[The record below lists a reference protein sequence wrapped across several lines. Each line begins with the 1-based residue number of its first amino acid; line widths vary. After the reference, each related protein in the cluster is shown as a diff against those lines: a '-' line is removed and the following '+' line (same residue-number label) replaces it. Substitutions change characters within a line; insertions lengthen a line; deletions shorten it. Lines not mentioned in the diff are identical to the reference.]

1 MSLPISQVVD
11 VTLQQSPRGAQKRDL
26 SVVAIFTHEMCDEF
40 TNPDTR
46 YVVVSDPNSVALLF
60 GTNSDAY
67 RAASAL
73 FSARPKPKTALIA
86 RYMKENFTSSAIS
99 SKINGSALAVSYIQF
114 KNITD
119 GYLSFYFGD
128 TKIDVKE
135 LDFST
140 VSSVQDVANIINANL
155 VESGVKFIYD
165 AVGSRF
171 ILSAN
176 TEGKGATFGY
186 VFDAQLDGTYVGSM
200 TNLIDGRGTLINGED
215 AITYNKET
223 PAEALSK
230 LQNQYQNWYGVYF
243 ANTITDAEL
252 VEAHDWVVAQ
262 GVENAKVMAYTETK
276 PIISEEDRDP
286 SAPNILK
293 YLSQRN
299 SGRLMVQY
307 NNKGNPHAAAELMGI
322 ALTTVWTGV
331 NTAKTVK
338 FKQEVSVTSDDRI
351 TINEA
356 TKCRR
361 LGINFYTDYAGV
373 NMLAEGVM
381 LGGTFIDETVG
392 LDAFINAVQIQAF
405 NTLQGQPTKIPQTD
419 RGQQILISSIKVV
432 GEQFI
437 NNGFLGLGK
446 WTLGDLG
453 ELSYGDQINGYYF
466 YSDSFDMQDTADR
479 EARKMMPINC
489 ALKLAGAGH
498 SVDIIV
504 QFNR

>member
-11 VTLQQSPRGAQKRDL
+11 VTLQQSPRGVQKRDL
-26 SVVAIFTHEMCDEF
+26 SVVAIFTNEMCDEF

-46 YVVVSDPNSVALLF
+46 YVVVSDVDSVASLF

-73 FSARPKPKTALIA
+73 FSARPKPKTAIIA
-86 RYMKENFTSSAIS
+86 KYMQNKYMAPAIK
-99 SKINGSALAVSYIQF
+99 SKINGSAVSVSYIQF
-114 KNITD
+114 KNIKD
-119 GYLSFYFGD
+119 GYFSYYFGKNKVD
-128 TKIDVKE
+128 IKN
-135 LDFST
+135 LDFSS
-140 VSSVQDVANIINANL
+140 VSSMSSVANTINNKL
-155 VESGVKFIYD
+155 KELGVSFIYD
-165 AVGSRF
+165 EVGSRF
-171 ILSAN
+171 ILTSN
-176 TEGKGATFGY
+176 KEGKGDNFSY
-186 VFDAQLDGTYVGSM
+186 VFDDNSDGSYIGQM
-200 TNLIDGRGTLINGED
+200 LNLVDGKGVLINGEA
-215 AITYNKET
+215 AINYTKET
-223 PAEALSK
+223 PAEALNK

-262 GVENAKVMAYTETK
+262 GVENAKVMAYTETR
-276 PIISEEDRDP
+276 P
-286 SAPNILK
+286 ANIEYTNNNVLK
-293 YLSQRN
+293 TLAKRN

-307 NNKGNPHAAAELMGI
+307 NNKGNMHAAAELMGI
-322 ALTTVWTGV
+322 ALTTVWTGI

-338 FKQEVSVTSDDRI
+338 FKQEVSVTSDDKI
-351 TINEA
+351 TVNEA

-381 LGGTFIDETVG
+381 LGGTFIDETTG
-392 LDAFINAVQIQAF
+392 LDAFINAVQVQAF
-405 NTLQGQPTKIPQTD
+405 NTLQGQSTKIPQTD
-419 RGQQILISSIKVV
+419 RGQQILISSIKVI

-446 WTLGDLG
+446 WTLGDFG

>member
-40 TNPDTR
+40 TNPDAR
-46 YVVVSDPNSVALLF
+46 YVVVSDVNSVASLF

-67 RAASAL
+67 RAAMAL

-86 RYMKENFTSSAIS
+86 RYMKENFTSSAVS
-99 SKINGSALAVSYIQF
+99 SKINGSALALSYIQF
-114 KNITD
+114 KNIID

-128 TKIDVKE
+128 EKIDVKE
-135 LDFST
+135 LDFSA
-140 VSSVQDVANIINANL
+140 VSSMQDVANVINAKLNDT
-155 VESGVKFIYD
+155 GVKFIYD

-176 TEGKGATFGY
+176 TDGRGANFGY
-186 VFDAQLDGTYVGSM
+186 VFDAQLDGTYVGNM
-200 TNLIDGRGTLINGED
+200 TNLIDGKSTLINGED

-223 PAEALSK
+223 PADALSK
-230 LQNQYQNWYGVYF
+230 LQNKYQNWYGIYF

-252 VEAHDWVVAQ
+252 IEAHDWAVAQ
-262 GVENAKVMAYTETK
+262 GVENAKVMAYTETR
-276 PIISEEDRDP
+276 P
-286 SAPNILK
+286 ANIEYTDSNVLK
-293 YLSQRN
+293 TLSKRN

-307 NNKGNPHAAAELMGI
+307 NNKGNTHAAAELMGI

-338 FKQEVSVTSDDRI
+338 FKQEVSVTSDDKI

-381 LGGTFIDETVG
+381 LGGTFIDETTG
-392 LDAFINAVQIQAF
+392 LDAFINAVQVQAF

>member
-11 VTLQQSPRGAQKRDL
+11 VTLQQSPQGAQKRDF
-26 SVVAIFTHEMCDEF
+26 SVAAIFTSEKCA
-40 TNPDTR
+40 NPNLR
-46 YVVVSDPNSVALLF
+46 YVVVSDANQVATMF

-67 RAASAL
+67 RAALAL
-73 FSARPKPKTALIA
+73 FSARPKPKNAIIA
-86 RYMKENFTSSAIS
+86 KYWRQEVQVPDTKA
-99 SKINGSALAVSYIQF
+99 KINGSTLSATYIQF

-119 GYLSFYFGD
+119 GYFSFYLNG
-128 TKIDVKE
+128 KIITADK
-135 LDFST
+135 LDFSS
-140 VSSVQDVANIINANL
+140 VSNLTDVAGIIDARL
-155 VESGVKFIYD
+155 VGSGAIFNYD
-165 AVGSRF
+165 AVGNRF
-171 ILSAN
+171 FMFAMADGRDAS
-176 TEGKGATFGY
+176 FGY
-186 VFDAQLDGTYVGSM
+186 AFDSGENGTYIGEL
-200 TNLIDGRGTLINGED
+200 TNLIAGRATLVEGEWM
-215 AITYNKET
+215 TKHKKESIS
-223 PAEALSK
+223 EALNA
-230 LQNQYQNWYGVYF
+230 LQNQHQNWYGAYF

-252 VEAHDWVVAQ
+252 IEAHDWIASQ
-262 GVENAKVMAYTETK
+262 GVENAKILAYTETR
-276 PIISEEDRDP
+276 P
-286 SAPNILK
+286 ANIEYNDKNPLK
-293 YLSQRN
+293 TLSKRN

-307 NNKGNPHAAAELMGI
+307 NNTGNVHAAAELLGI
-322 ALTTVWTGV
+322 ALTTVWNGI

-338 FKQEVSVTSDDRI
+338 FKQQTSVTSDDKI
-351 TINEA
+351 TVNEA

-361 LGINFYTDYAGV
+361 LGINYYTDYAGV

-381 LGGTFIDETVG
+381 LGGTFIDETTG

-419 RGQQILISSIKVV
+419 RGQEILISSIKVI

-437 NNGFLGLGK
+437 KNGFLGLGK

-453 ELSYGDQINGYYF
+453 GLSYGDQINGYYF
-466 YSDSFDMQDTADR
+466 YSDSFETQDIADR

>member
-26 SVVAIFTHEMCDEF
+26 SVVAIFTSEMCDEF

-46 YVVVSDPNSVALLF
+46 YIVVSDTNQVASLF
-60 GTNSDAY
+60 GTNSDVY
-67 RAASAL
+67 KAASAL

-86 RYMKENFTSSAIS
+86 KYMKDSVTTPAVS

-119 GYLSFYFGD
+119 GYFSFYFDGV
-128 TKIDVKE
+128 KIDATGF
-135 LDFST
+135 DFTS
-140 VSSVQDVANIINANL
+140 VSSMDDVANIINAKL
-155 VESGVKFIYD
+155 EDVGVKFIYD

-171 ILSAN
+171 ILSSS
-176 TEGKGATFGY
+176 TEGKGANFGY
-186 VFDAQLDGTYVGSM
+186 VFNAELDGTYIGGM
-200 TNLIDGRGTLINGED
+200 TNLIDGKGTLINGED
-215 AITYNKET
+215 ATTYNRET

-243 ANTITDAEL
+243 ANTITDSEL

-262 GVENAKVMAYTETK
+262 GVENAKVMAFTET
-276 PIISEEDRDP
+276 RT
-286 SAPNILK
+286 ANIEYTDDNVLK
-293 YLSQRN
+293 TLSKRN

-307 NNKGNPHAAAELMGI
+307 NNKGNTHAAAELMGI

-381 LGGTFIDETVG
+381 LGGTFIDETTG
-392 LDAFINAVQIQAF
+392 LDAFINAVQVQAF

-419 RGQQILISSIKVV
+419 RGQQILISSIKVI

>member
-1 MSLPISQVVD
+1 MSLPISQIVD

-26 SVVAIFTHEMCDEF
+26 SVVAIFTSEMCDEF
-40 TNPDTR
+40 TNPDNR
-46 YVVVSDPNSVALLF
+46 YVVVSDVNSVASLF

-86 RYMKENFTSSAIS
+86 RYMKENFTSSAIG
-99 SKINGSALAVSYIQF
+99 SKINGSALAVSYVQF
-114 KNITD
+114 KNIID

-128 TKIDVKE
+128 TKIDIKE
-135 LDFST
+135 LDFSS
-140 VSSVQDVANIINANL
+140 VSSMQDVANVVNAKLNDL
-155 VESGVKFIYD
+155 DVKFIYD

-176 TEGKGATFGY
+176 TEGKGANFGY

-262 GVENAKVMAYTETK
+262 GVENAKVMAYTETR
-276 PIISEEDRDP
+276 P
-286 SAPNILK
+286 ANIEYTDNNVLK
-293 YLSQRN
+293 TLSKRN

-307 NNKGNPHAAAELMGI
+307 NNKGNTHAAAELIGI

-338 FKQEVSVTSDDRI
+338 FKQEVSVTSDDKI

-381 LGGTFIDETVG
+381 LGGTFIDETTG
-392 LDAFINAVQIQAF
+392 LDAFINAVQVQAF

>member
-11 VTLQQSPRGAQKRDL
+11 VTLPQSPRGAQKRDL
-26 SVVAIFTHEMCDEF
+26 SVVAIFTDEMCDEF

-46 YVVVSDPNSVALLF
+46 YVVVSDVNSVASLF

-67 RAASAL
+67 RAAAAL

-119 GYLSFYFGD
+119 GYLSFYFND
-128 TKIDVKE
+128 VKIDVKE

-140 VSSVQDVANIINANL
+140 VSSMHDVANVVNAKLNDL
-155 VESGVKFIYD
+155 GVKFIYD

-176 TEGKGATFGY
+176 TDGKGANFGY
-186 VFDAQLDGTYVGSM
+186 VFDAQLDGTYIGSM
-200 TNLIDGRGTLINGED
+200 TNLIDGRSTLINGED

-262 GVENAKVMAYTETK
+262 GVENAKVMAYTETR
-276 PIISEEDRDP
+276 P
-286 SAPNILK
+286 ANIEYTDTNVLK
-293 YLSQRN
+293 TLSKRN

-307 NNKGNPHAAAELMGI
+307 NNKGNTHAAAELMGI

-338 FKQEVSVTSDDRI
+338 FKQEVSVTSDDKI

-392 LDAFINAVQIQAF
+392 LDAFINVSQVQMF
-405 NTLQGQPTKIPQTD
+405 NTLQGNPFKISQTD
-419 RGQQILISSIKVV
+419 RGQEILLSAMKIP

-437 NNGFLGLGK
+437 NNGFLGSGK
-446 WTLGDLG
+446 WTGGDVG
-453 ELSYGDQINGYYF
+453 ELSYGDHINGYYF

>member
-11 VTLQQSPRGAQKRDL
+11 VTLQQSSRGAQKRDL
-26 SVVAIFTHEMCDEF
+26 SVVAIFTSEMCDEF
-40 TNPDTR
+40 TNPDAR
-46 YVVVSDPNSVALLF
+46 YVVVSDTNQVALLF

-67 RAASAL
+67 KAASAL

-86 RYMKENFTSSAIS
+86 KYMRDSMTTQAIS

-114 KNITD
+114 KNVTD
-119 GYLSFYFGD
+119 GYFSFYFDGE
-128 TKIDVKE
+128 KVDVTG
-135 LDFST
+135 LDFYSA
-140 VSSVQDVANIINANL
+140 SSMDNVANIINDKLAD
-155 VESGVKFIYD
+155 VGVKFIYD

-171 ILSAN
+171 ILSSS
-176 TEGKGATFGY
+176 TEGKGANFGY
-186 VFDAQLDGTYVGSM
+186 VFNAELDGTYIGGM
-200 TNLIDGRGTLINGED
+200 TNLIDGKGTLINGED
-215 AITYNKET
+215 VTTHNQET

-243 ANTITDAEL
+243 ANTITDSEL
-252 VEAHDWVVAQ
+252 VEAHDWVIAQ
-262 GVENAKVMAYTETK
+262 GVENAKVLAFTET
-276 PIISEEDRDP
+276 RT
-286 SAPNILK
+286 ANIEYTDDNVLK
-293 YLSQRN
+293 TLSKRN

-307 NNKGNPHAAAELMGI
+307 NNKGNTHAAAELMGI

-338 FKQEVSVTSDDRI
+338 FKQQASVTSDDKI
-351 TINEA
+351 KVNEA

-361 LGINFYTDYAGV
+361 LGINYYTDYAGV

-381 LGGTFIDETVG
+381 LGGTFIDETTG
-392 LDAFINAVQIQAF
+392 LDAFINAVQVQAF

-419 RGQQILISSIKVV
+419 RGQEILISSIKIV
-432 GEQFI
+432 GEQFK

-446 WTLGDLG
+446 WTLGDIG
-453 ELSYGDQINGYYF
+453 SLSYGDQINGYYF
-466 YSDSFDMQDTADR
+466 YSDSFETQDIADR

>member
-46 YVVVSDPNSVALLF
+46 YIVVTDANSVASLF

-73 FSARPKPKTALIA
+73 FSARPKPKTAIIA
-86 RYMKENFTSSAIS
+86 KYMQNGFTAPAIN

-114 KNITD
+114 KNISD
-119 GYLSFYFGD
+119 GYFSFYFGD
-128 TKIDVKE
+128 VKVDVKE
-135 LDFST
+135 LNFT
-140 VSSVQDVANIINANL
+140 NVSSMDDVVNVINAKL
-155 VESGVKFIYD
+155 ADIGVKFIYD
-165 AVGSRF
+165 TVGSRF
-171 ILSAN
+171 ILSSD
-176 TEGKGATFGY
+176 TEGKGANFGY
-186 VFDAQLDGTYVGSM
+186 VFDAQLDGAYVGSM

-252 VEAHDWVVAQ
+252 LETHDWVVAQ
-262 GVENAKVMAYTETK
+262 GVENAKVMAYTETR
-276 PIISEEDRDP
+276 P
-286 SAPNILK
+286 ANIEYTDTNVLK
-293 YLSQRN
+293 TLSKRN

-307 NNKGNPHAAAELMGI
+307 NNKGNTHAAAELIGI

-338 FKQEVSVTSDDRI
+338 FKQEVSVTSDDKI

-361 LGINFYTDYAGV
+361 LGINYYTDYAGV

-381 LGGTFIDETVG
+381 LGGTFIDETTG

-419 RGQQILISSIKVV
+419 RGQQILISSIKVI

>member
-11 VTLQQSPRGAQKRDL
+11 VILQQTPQGAQKRDL
-26 SVVAIFTHEMCDEF
+26 SVVAIFTNEMCDEYN
-40 TNPDTR
+40 NPDSR
-46 YVVVSDPNSVALLF
+46 YIVVSDTNQVASLF

-67 RAASAL
+67 KAASAL
-73 FSARPKPKTALIA
+73 FSAKPKPKTAIIA
-86 RYMKENFTSSAIS
+86 RYVQETVTIPATY
-99 SKINGSALAVSYIQF
+99 SKINGSALAVSYIHF
-114 KNITD
+114 KTITD
-119 GYLSFYFGD
+119 GYLSFYYGG
-128 TKIDVKE
+128 VKVDIAE
-135 LDFST
+135 LDFSS
-140 VSSVQDVANIINANL
+140 VSSMNDVISVINVKLDN
-155 VESGVKFIYD
+155 VGVNFIYD

-171 ILSAN
+171 ILSSK
-176 TEGKGATFGY
+176 TEGKGSNFGY
-186 VFDAQLDGTYVGSM
+186 VFNAELGGTYIGHLI
-200 TNLIDGRGTLINGED
+200 NLIDGKSTLINGED
-215 AITYNKET
+215 AASYNKET

-243 ANTITDAEL
+243 ANTINDAEL
-252 VEAHDWVVAQ
+252 IEAHDWIIAQ
-262 GVENAKVMAYTETK
+262 GVENAKVMAFTETR
-276 PIISEEDRDP
+276 P
-286 SAPNILK
+286 ANIEYIDTNVLK
-293 YLSQRN
+293 TLSKRN

-307 NNKGNPHAAAELMGI
+307 NNKGNTHAAVELMGI
-322 ALTTVWTGV
+322 ALTTVWNGI

-338 FKQEVSVTSDDRI
+338 FKQQVSVTSDDKI

-356 TKCRR
+356 NKCRR
-361 LGINFYTDYAGV
+361 LGINYYTDYAGV

-381 LGGTFIDETVG
+381 LGGTFIDETTG
-392 LDAFINAVQIQAF
+392 LDAFINAVQVQAF

-419 RGQQILISSIKVV
+419 RGQEILISSIKVI

-437 NNGFLGLGK
+437 NNGFLGSGK

-453 ELSYGDQINGYYF
+453 GLSYGDQINGYYF
-466 YSDSFDMQDTADR
+466 YSDSFDTQDIADR

>member
-11 VTLQQSPRGAQKRDL
+11 VTLQQSSRGAQKRDL
-26 SVVAIFTHEMCDEF
+26 SVVAIFTSEMCDEF
-40 TNPDTR
+40 TNPDAR
-46 YVVVSDPNSVALLF
+46 YVVVSDTNQVALLF

-67 RAASAL
+67 KAASAL

-86 RYMKENFTSSAIS
+86 KYMRDSMTTQAIS

-114 KNITD
+114 KNVTD
-119 GYLSFYFGD
+119 GYFSFYFDGE
-128 TKIDVKE
+128 KVDVTG
-135 LDFST
+135 LDFYSA
-140 VSSVQDVANIINANL
+140 SSMDDVANIINDKLAD
-155 VESGVKFIYD
+155 VGVKFIYD

-171 ILSAN
+171 ILSSS
-176 TEGKGATFGY
+176 TEGKGANFGY
-186 VFDAQLDGTYVGSM
+186 VFNAELDGTYIGGM
-200 TNLIDGRGTLINGED
+200 TNLIDGKGTLINGED
-215 AITYNKET
+215 VTTYNQET

-243 ANTITDAEL
+243 ANTITDSEL
-252 VEAHDWVVAQ
+252 VEAHDWVIAQ
-262 GVENAKVMAYTETK
+262 GVENAKVLAFTET
-276 PIISEEDRDP
+276 RT
-286 SAPNILK
+286 ANIEYTDDNVLK
-293 YLSQRN
+293 TLSKRN

-307 NNKGNPHAAAELMGI
+307 NNKGNTHAAAELMGI

-338 FKQEVSVTSDDRI
+338 FKQQASVTSDDKI
-351 TINEA
+351 TVNESK
-356 TKCRR
+356 KCRR
-361 LGINFYTDYAGV
+361 LGINYYTDYAGV

-381 LGGTFIDETVG
+381 LGGTFIDETTG
-392 LDAFINAVQIQAF
+392 LDAFINAVQVQAF

-419 RGQQILISSIKVV
+419 RGQEILISSIKIV
-432 GEQFI
+432 GEQFK

-446 WTLGDLG
+446 WTLGDIG
-453 ELSYGDQINGYYF
+453 SLSYGDQINGYYF
-466 YSDSFDMQDTADR
+466 YSDSFETQDTADR

>member
-26 SVVAIFTHEMCDEF
+26 SVVAIFTDEMCDEF
-40 TNPDTR
+40 TNPNTR
-46 YVVVSDPNSVALLF
+46 YVVVSDPNSVASLF

-73 FSARPKPKTALIA
+73 FSARPKPKTAIIA
-86 RYMKENFTSSAIS
+86 KYMQNGFTAPAIN

-114 KNITD
+114 KNISD
-119 GYLSFYFGD
+119 GYFSFYFGD
-128 TKIDVKE
+128 VKVDVKE
-135 LDFST
+135 LNFT
-140 VSSVQDVANIINANL
+140 NVSSMDDVVNVINAKL
-155 VESGVKFIYD
+155 ADIGVKFIYD
-165 AVGSRF
+165 TVGSRF
-171 ILSAN
+171 ILSSD
-176 TEGKGATFGY
+176 TEGKGANFGY
-186 VFDAQLDGTYVGSM
+186 VFDAQLDGAYVGSM
-200 TNLIDGRGTLINGED
+200 TNLIDGRGTLINGDD

-252 VEAHDWVVAQ
+252 LETHDWVVAQ
-262 GVENAKVMAYTETK
+262 GVENAKVMAYTETR
-276 PIISEEDRDP
+276 P
-286 SAPNILK
+286 ANIEYTDTNVLK
-293 YLSQRN
+293 TLSKRN

-307 NNKGNPHAAAELMGI
+307 NNKGNTHAAAELIGI

-351 TINEA
+351 TVNEA

-361 LGINFYTDYAGV
+361 LGINYYTDYAGV

-381 LGGTFIDETVG
+381 LGGTFIDETTG
-392 LDAFINAVQIQAF
+392 LDAFINAVQVQAF
-405 NTLQGQPTKIPQTD
+405 NTLQGQPTKISQTD
-419 RGQQILISSIKVV
+419 RGQQILISSIKVI

>member
-46 YVVVSDPNSVALLF
+46 YIVVTDANSVASLF

-73 FSARPKPKTALIA
+73 FSARPKPKTAIIA
-86 RYMKENFTSSAIS
+86 KYMQNGFTAPAIN

-114 KNITD
+114 KNISD
-119 GYLSFYFGD
+119 GYFSFYFGD
-128 TKIDVKE
+128 VKVDVKE
-135 LDFST
+135 LNFT
-140 VSSVQDVANIINANL
+140 NVSSMDDVANVVNAKLNDI
-155 VESGVKFIYD
+155 GVKFIYD

-176 TEGKGATFGY
+176 TEGKGANFGY
-186 VFDAQLDGTYVGSM
+186 AFDAQLDGTYIGSM
-200 TNLIDGRGTLINGED
+200 TNLIDGKSTLINGED

-262 GVENAKVMAYTETK
+262 GVENAKVMAYTETR
-276 PIISEEDRDP
+276 P
-286 SAPNILK
+286 ANIEYTDTNVLK
-293 YLSQRN
+293 TLSKRN
-299 SGRLMVQY
+299 SGRLMAQY
-307 NNKGNPHAAAELMGI
+307 NNKGNTHAAAELMGI

-338 FKQEVSVTSDDRI
+338 FKQEVSVTSDDKI

-361 LGINFYTDYAGV
+361 LGINYYTDYAGV

-381 LGGTFIDETVG
+381 LGGTFIDETTG
-392 LDAFINAVQIQAF
+392 LDAFINAVQVQAF

-419 RGQQILISSIKVV
+419 RGQQILISSINVV

>member
-46 YVVVSDPNSVALLF
+46 YVVVSDVNSVASLF
-60 GTNSDAY
+60 GTDSDAY
-67 RAASAL
+67 RAAAAL

-114 KNITD
+114 KNITN

-128 TKIDVKE
+128 KKIDVKE
-135 LDFST
+135 LDFSA
-140 VSSVQDVANIINANL
+140 VSSMQDVANVVNTKLNDL
-155 VESGVKFIYD
+155 GVKFIYD

-176 TEGKGATFGY
+176 TEGKGANFGY
-186 VFDAQLDGTYVGSM
+186 VFDAQLDGTYVGNM
-200 TNLIDGRGTLINGED
+200 TNLIDGKSILINGED

-262 GVENAKVMAYTETK
+262 GVENAKVMAYTETR
-276 PIISEEDRDP
+276 P
-286 SAPNILK
+286 ANIEYTDNNVLK
-293 YLSQRN
+293 TLSKRN

-307 NNKGNPHAAAELMGI
+307 NNKGNTHAAAELMGI

-381 LGGTFIDETVG
+381 IGGTFIDETTG
-392 LDAFINAVQIQAF
+392 LDAFINAVQVQAF

>member
-40 TNPDTR
+40 TNADTR
-46 YVVVSDPNSVALLF
+46 HIVVSDANSVASLF
-60 GTNSDAY
+60 GTNSDVY

-73 FSARPKPKTALIA
+73 FSAQPKPKTALIA
-86 RYMKENFTSSAIS
+86 KYMQNEFNASAIS
-99 SKINGSALAVSYIQF
+99 SRINGSSLAFSYIQF

-119 GYLSFYFGD
+119 GYFSFYFGD
-128 TKIDVKE
+128 AKVDVNE

-140 VSSVQDVANIINANL
+140 VSSMQNIAEVINTKLTNI
-155 VESGVKFIYD
+155 GVRFVYD
-165 AVGSRF
+165 AVGNRF
-171 ILSAN
+171 ILSSN
-176 TEGKGATFGY
+176 TAGKGANFGY
-186 VFDAQLDGTYVGSM
+186 VFDAQLDGIYIGGM
-200 TNLIDGRGTLINGED
+200 INLIDGRGSLINGED

-252 VEAHDWVVAQ
+252 LEAHDWVVAQ
-262 GVENAKVMAYTETK
+262 GVENAKVMAYTET
-276 PIISEEDRDP
+276 RP
-286 SAPNILK
+286 SNIEYSDANVLK
-293 YLSQRN
+293 TLSKRN
-299 SGRLMVQY
+299 SGRLMIQY
-307 NNKGNPHAAAELMGI
+307 NNKGNVHAAAELIGI
-322 ALTTVWTGV
+322 ALTTVWTGI
-331 NTAKTVK
+331 NTAKTIK
-338 FKQEVSVTSDDRI
+338 FKQEASVTSDDKI

-361 LGINFYTDYAGV
+361 LGINYYTDYAGV

-381 LGGTFIDETVG
+381 LGGTFIDETIG
-392 LDAFINAVQIQAF
+392 IDAFINAIQVQAF
-405 NTLQGQPTKIPQTD
+405 NTLQGQSTKIPQTD
-419 RGQQILISSIKVV
+419 RGQQILISSIKVI

-437 NNGFLGLGK
+437 NNGFLGIGK
-446 WTLGDLG
+446 WTLGDIG
-453 ELSYGDQINGYYF
+453 ELAYGDQINGYYF
-466 YSDSFDMQDTADR
+466 YSEPFDMQDTADR

>member
-1 MSLPISQVVD
+1 MSLPISKIVD
-11 VTLQQSPRGAQKRDL
+11 VILQQASQGAQKRDL
-26 SVVAIFTHEMCDEF
+26 SVVAIFTSEMCDEF

-46 YVVVSDPNSVALLF
+46 YIVVSDTNQVASLF

-67 RAASAL
+67 KAASAL

-86 RYMKENFTSSAIS
+86 KYMRDSMTTQAIS

-119 GYLSFYFGD
+119 GYFSFYFSGE
-128 TKIDVKE
+128 KIDVTG
-135 LDFST
+135 LDFTS
-140 VSSVQDVANIINANL
+140 VSSMEDVANIINAKL
-155 VESGVKFIYD
+155 EDVGVKFIYD

-171 ILSAN
+171 ILSST
-176 TEGKGATFGY
+176 TEGKGANFGY
-186 VFDAQLDGTYVGSM
+186 VFNAELDGTYIGSM
-200 TNLIDGRGTLINGED
+200 TNLIDGKGTLINGED
-215 AITYNKET
+215 ATTYNKET

-243 ANTITDAEL
+243 ANTITDSEL
-252 VEAHDWVVAQ
+252 VEAHDWVVSQ
-262 GVENAKVMAYTETK
+262 GVENAKVIAFTET
-276 PIISEEDRDP
+276 RT
-286 SAPNILK
+286 ANIEYTDDNVLK
-293 YLSQRN
+293 TLSKRN

-307 NNKGNPHAAAELMGI
+307 NNKGNTHAAAELMGI

-338 FKQEVSVTSDDRI
+338 FKQQTSVTSDDKI
-351 TINEA
+351 TVNEA
-356 TKCRR
+356 KKCER
-361 LGINFYTDYAGV
+361 LGINYYTDYAGV

-381 LGGTFIDETVG
+381 LGGTFIDETAG

-419 RGQQILISSIKVV
+419 RGQEILISSIKIV
-432 GEQFI
+432 GEQFKD
-437 NNGFLGLGK
+437 NGFLGLGK

-453 ELSYGDQINGYYF
+453 GLSYGDQINGYYF
-466 YSDSFDMQDTADR
+466 YSDLFEMQDTADR

>member
-1 MSLPISQVVD
+1 MSLPISHVVD
-11 VTLQQSPRGAQKRDL
+11 VILQQAPQGAQKRDL
-26 SVVAIFTHEMCDEF
+26 SVVAIFTSEMCDEF
-40 TNPDTR
+40 TSQDTR
-46 YVVVSDPNSVALLF
+46 YIVVSDTNQVASLF
-60 GTNSDAY
+60 GTGSDVYKAI
-67 RAASAL
+67 SAL

-86 RYMKENFTSSAIS
+86 KYMRDSVTTPAVS

-119 GYLSFYFGD
+119 GYFSVYFGD
-128 TKIDVKE
+128 EKIDVTG
-135 LDFST
+135 LDFTS
-140 VSSVQDVANIINANL
+140 VSSMEDVANTINAKL
-155 VESGVKFIYD
+155 EDVGVKFIYD

-171 ILSAN
+171 ILSST
-176 TEGKGATFGY
+176 TEGKGANFGY
-186 VFDAQLDGTYVGSM
+186 VFNAELDGTYIGGM
-200 TNLIDGRGTLINGED
+200 TNLIDGKGTLINGED
-215 AITYNKET
+215 VTTYNQET

-243 ANTITDAEL
+243 ANTITDSEL

-262 GVENAKVMAYTETK
+262 GVENAKVIAFTET
-276 PIISEEDRDP
+276 RT
-286 SAPNILK
+286 ANIEYTDDNVLK
-293 YLSQRN
+293 TLSKRN

-307 NNKGNPHAAAELMGI
+307 NNKGNTHAAAELMGI

-338 FKQEVSVTSDDRI
+338 FKQQASVTSDDKI
-351 TINEA
+351 TVNEA
-356 TKCRR
+356 KKCRR
-361 LGINFYTDYAGV
+361 LGINYYTDYAGV

-381 LGGTFIDETVG
+381 LGGTFIDETTG
-392 LDAFINAVQIQAF
+392 LDAFINAVQVQAF

-419 RGQQILISSIKVV
+419 RGQEILISSIKIV
-432 GEQFI
+432 GEQFKD
-437 NNGFLGLGK
+437 NGFLGLGK

-453 ELSYGDQINGYYF
+453 GLSYGDQINGYYF
-466 YSDSFDMQDTADR
+466 YSDSFEMQDTADR

>member
-26 SVVAIFTHEMCDEF
+26 SVVAIFTSEMCDEF

-46 YVVVSDPNSVALLF
+46 YIVVSDTNQVASLF
-60 GTNSDAY
+60 GTNSDVY
-67 RAASAL
+67 KAASAL

-86 RYMKENFTSSAIS
+86 KYMRDSVTTQAIS

-119 GYLSFYFGD
+119 GYFSFYFDGV
-128 TKIDVKE
+128 KIDATGF
-135 LDFST
+135 DFTS
-140 VSSVQDVANIINANL
+140 VSSMNDVANIINAKL
-155 VESGVKFIYD
+155 EDVGVKFIYD

-171 ILSAN
+171 ILSSS
-176 TEGKGATFGY
+176 TEGKGANFGY
-186 VFDAQLDGTYVGSM
+186 VFNAELDGTYIGGM
-200 TNLIDGRGTLINGED
+200 TNLIDGKGTLINGED
-215 AITYNKET
+215 ATTYNRET

-262 GVENAKVMAYTETK
+262 GVENAKVMAYTET
-276 PIISEEDRDP
+276 RL
-286 SAPNILK
+286 ANIEYTDNNVLK
-293 YLSQRN
+293 TLSKRN

-307 NNKGNPHAAAELMGI
+307 NNKGNTHAAAELMGI

-381 LGGTFIDETVG
+381 LGGTFIDETTG
-392 LDAFINAVQIQAF
+392 LDAFINAVQVQAF

>member
-26 SVVAIFTHEMCDEF
+26 SVVAIFTSEMCDEF

-46 YVVVSDPNSVALLF
+46 YIVVSDTNQVASLF
-60 GTNSDAY
+60 GTNSDVY
-67 RAASAL
+67 KAASAL

-86 RYMKENFTSSAIS
+86 KYMRDNVTTQSVS

-128 TKIDVKE
+128 VKIDVKE

-140 VSSVQDVANIINANL
+140 VSSMHDVANVVNAKLNDI
-155 VESGVKFIYD
+155 GVKFIYD

-171 ILSAN
+171 ILSSS
-176 TEGKGATFGY
+176 TEGKGANFGY
-186 VFDAQLDGTYVGSM
+186 VFNAELDGTYIGNI
-200 TNLIDGRGTLINGED
+200 TNLIDGKGTLINGED
-215 AITYNKET
+215 ATTYNRET

-243 ANTITDAEL
+243 ANTITDSEL

-262 GVENAKVMAYTETK
+262 GVENAKVIAFTET
-276 PIISEEDRDP
+276 RT
-286 SAPNILK
+286 ANIEYTDDNVLK
-293 YLSQRN
+293 TLAKRN

-307 NNKGNPHAAAELMGI
+307 NNKGNTHAAAELMGI

-381 LGGTFIDETVG
+381 LGGTFIDETTG
-392 LDAFINAVQIQAF
+392 LDAFINAVQVQAF

>member
-11 VTLQQSPRGAQKRDL
+11 VTLQQSPQGAQKRDF
-26 SVVAIFTHEMCDEF
+26 SVAAIFTSEQCDEYS
-40 TNPDTR
+40 NPNSR
-46 YVVVSDPNSVALLF
+46 YLVVSDANQVATMF

-67 RAASAL
+67 RATAAL
-73 FSARPKPKTALIA
+73 FSAKPKPKTAIIA
-86 RYMKENFTSSAIS
+86 KYWREEVENPAT
-99 SKINGSALAVSYIQF
+99 KPRINGSALAVSYVQF

-119 GYLSFYFGD
+119 GQFSFYLND
-128 TKIDVKE
+128 KIITADG
-135 LDFST
+135 LDFSA
-140 VSSVQDVANIINANL
+140 VSNMKQVASTIQKKLN
-155 VESGVKFIYD
+155 GVNVIFTYD
-165 AVGSRF
+165 EAGNRF
-171 ILSAN
+171 IMSSIF
-176 TEGKGATFGY
+176 TGKNIHFGY
-186 VFDAQLDGTYVGSM
+186 VFDSGAEGTYIGAL
-200 TNLIDGRGTLINGED
+200 TNLIDGRGYIVDGDD
-215 AITYNKET
+215 ATTHKQESIS
-223 PAEALSK
+223 EALSA

-262 GVENAKVMAYTETK
+262 GVENAKVMAYTETR
-276 PIISEEDRDP
+276 P
-286 SAPNILK
+286 ANIEYTDNNVLK
-293 YLSQRN
+293 TLSKRN

-307 NNKGNPHAAAELMGI
+307 NNQGNTHAAAELLGI

-338 FKQEVSVTSDDRI
+338 FKQQASVTSDDKI
-351 TINEA
+351 TVNEA
-356 TKCRR
+356 SKCRR
-361 LGINFYTDYAGV
+361 LGINYYTDYAGV

-381 LGGTFIDETVG
+381 LGGTFIDETTG
-392 LDAFINAVQIQAF
+392 LDAFINAVQVQAF

-419 RGQQILISSIKVV
+419 RGQEILISSIKVI
-432 GEQFI
+432 GEQFK

-453 ELSYGDQINGYYF
+453 GLSYGDQINGYYF
-466 YSDSFDMQDTADR
+466 YSDSFETQDIADR

>member
-46 YVVVSDPNSVALLF
+46 YIVVTDANSVASLF
-60 GTNSDAY
+60 GTNSDVY

-73 FSARPKPKTALIA
+73 FSARPKPKTAIIA
-86 RYMKENFTSSAIS
+86 KYMQNGFTAPAIN

-119 GYLSFYFGD
+119 GYLTFYFGD
-128 TKIDVKE
+128 AKIDVKE

-140 VSSVQDVANIINANL
+140 VSSMQDVANVVNAKL
-155 VESGVKFIYD
+155 ADIGVKFIYD
-165 AVGSRF
+165 LVGSRF
-171 ILSAN
+171 ILSSN
-176 TEGKGATFGY
+176 TEGKGANFGY
-186 VFDAQLDGTYVGSM
+186 VFDSQLDGSYIGQLI
-200 TNLIDGRGTLINGED
+200 NLIDGRGTLINGED

-252 VEAHDWVVAQ
+252 LEAHDWVVAQ
-262 GVENAKVMAYTETK
+262 GVENAKVMAYTETR
-276 PIISEEDRDP
+276 P
-286 SAPNILK
+286 ANIEYTDTNVLK
-293 YLSQRN
+293 TLSKRN

-307 NNKGNPHAAAELMGI
+307 NNKGNTHAAAELMGI

-338 FKQEVSVTSDDRI
+338 FKQEVSVTSDDKI

-361 LGINFYTDYAGV
+361 LGINYYTDYAGV

-381 LGGTFIDETVG
+381 LGGTFIDETTG
-392 LDAFINAVQIQAF
+392 LDAFINAVQVQAF

-419 RGQQILISSIKVV
+419 RGQQILISSIKVI

>member
-26 SVVAIFTHEMCDEF
+26 SVVAIFTDEMCDEF

-46 YVVVSDPNSVALLF
+46 YVVVSDVNSVASLF

-86 RYMKENFTSSAIS
+86 RYMKNEVKLSAINA
-99 SKINGSALAVSYIQF
+99 KINGSALSISYIQF

-119 GYLSFYFGD
+119 GYLSFYFGNK
-128 TKIDVKE
+128 KIDVKN
-135 LDFST
+135 LNFSN
-140 VSSVQDVANIINANL
+140 VSSVRDVANIINAKL
-155 VESGVKFIYD
+155 KDLGVKFIYD

-176 TEGKGATFGY
+176 TDGKGANFGY
-186 VFDAQLDGTYVGSM
+186 VFDAQLDGSYVGNM
-200 TNLIDGRGTLINGED
+200 TNLIDGRGTLINGEN

-262 GVENAKVMAYTETK
+262 GVENAKVMAYTETR
-276 PIISEEDRDP
+276 P
-286 SAPNILK
+286 ANIEYTDTNVLK
-293 YLSQRN
+293 TLSKRN

-307 NNKGNPHAAAELMGI
+307 NNKGNTHAAAELMGI

-338 FKQEVSVTSDDRI
+338 FKQEVSVTSDDKI

-381 LGGTFIDETVG
+381 LGGTFIDETTG
-392 LDAFINAVQIQAF
+392 LDAFINAVQVQAF

>member
-1 MSLPISQVVD
+1 MSLPLSQVVD
-11 VTLQQSPRGAQKRDL
+11 VTLQQTPKGAQKRDL
-26 SVVAIFTHEMCDEF
+26 SVVAIFTNEMCDAF
-40 TNPDTR
+40 ANADTR
-46 YVVVSDPNSVALLF
+46 YIVVSDVDSVASQF
-60 GTNSDAY
+60 GTNSDVY
-67 RAASAL
+67 RATSAL
-73 FSARPKPKTALIA
+73 FSARPKPKTAIIA
-86 RYMKENFTSSAIS
+86 KYIQNGLTTSAIS
-99 SKINGSALAVSYIQF
+99 SKVNGSMLAVSYIQF

-119 GYLSFYFGD
+119 GCFSFYFGD
-128 TKIDVKE
+128 AKIDVKE
-135 LDFST
+135 LNFSS
-140 VSSVQDVANIINANL
+140 VSSMNDVATIINDKLTNAD
-155 VESGVKFIYD
+155 VKFIYD
-165 AVGSRF
+165 SIGNRF
-171 ILSAN
+171 ILSSKI
-176 TEGKGATFGY
+176 EGKGANFGY
-186 VFDAQLDGTYVGSM
+186 VFNEELDGTYIGNM
-200 TNLIDGRGTLINGED
+200 TNLIDGKGVLISGQDSINH
-215 AITYNKET
+215 IKET

-243 ANTITDAEL
+243 ANTINDDEL

-262 GVENAKVMAYTETK
+262 GIENAKVLGYTET
-276 PIISEEDRDP
+276 RT
-286 SAPNILK
+286 ANIEYTDGNVLK
-293 YLSQRN
+293 TLAKRN

-307 NNKGNPHAAAELMGI
+307 NNKGNTHAAAELMGI

-331 NTAKTVK
+331 NTVKTVK

-351 TINEA
+351 TVNEA

-361 LGINFYTDYAGV
+361 LGINYYTDYAGT

-381 LGGTFIDETVG
+381 IGGTFIDETTG
-392 LDAFINAVQIQAF
+392 LDAFINAVQVQAF

-419 RGQQILISSIKVV
+419 RGQEILISSIKVI

-446 WTLGDLG
+446 WTLGNIG

-466 YSDSFDMQDTADR
+466 YSDSFDRQDTADR